1 MISYLRS
8 APAALIAATLF
19 APAASAGPREAII
32 AALQAEAGGAAF
44 SATNG
49 RAFYAANQTGGKP
62 DTPSCTTCHGN
73 DPLQNGQTRAGKQ
86 IDPMAASVTPDRFT
100 DPEKVAKWF
109 RRNCNSVLGRDCT
122 VTEKG
127 DFIAYL
133 TGL

>member
-62 DTPSCTTCHGN
+62 DTPSCTTCHTN
-73 DPLQNGQTRAGKQ
+73 NPKAMGQTRVGKP
-86 IDPMAASVTPDRFT
+86 IDPMAVSANPSRFT
-100 DPEKVAKWF
+100 DPDKLNKWF
-109 RRNCNSVLGRDCT
+109 LRNCNSVLGRECT
-122 VTEKG
+122 ATEKG
-127 DFIAYL
+127 DVLTYL
-133 TGL
+133 SSL